1 MAIQQNA
8 YKLQSEPVKEGE
20 EDRLFTVDPDS
31 LWNENQRLQGD
42 LQRSLAERNRLLKKL
57 NDSSATGRPKA
68 GSRVL
73 GERLTDTRSRLSE
86 LEREN
91 SHLAEGLAV
100 TQDRLEQVKRMPV
113 SIVERIDE
121 IISLLTGAEQT
132 PRKVGLDTDQ
142 LNDQLNSSL
151 ESLWRVLESNGA
163 FENASL
169 RKDVA
174 SLASVLERKRDE
186 VAASARDKQ
195 AAEKELA
202 TAEESINQLMSNNA
216 LRDSRLSA
224 LQNRVVDLEEENNRL
239 TRSNLK
245 FKGQIKDLRG
255 AVDPDTFSQITR
267 NSDMRG
273 AEQESAF
280 ESSSGAH
287 GLFTGLLG
295 LAIGGLVGILFMW
308 MFMAPRET
316 SATMGPIR
324 MGEGFTQRPAAAL
337 RDGKAP
343 LSEKLEPSPL
353 PLEPVR
359 DKLMNAG
366 LGPEM
371 VPVDGGQFVMGTDRY
386 SAPVNE
392 KPARGVRV
400 NPFFIA
406 RYEVSFDQYDAFA
419 RASGRPIPDD
429 QGQGRGNRPVVN
441 ITWEDAE
448 AYAQWLGTR
457 TGQIYRLPTEREW
470 EFAMAAG
477 MQTPF
482 WWGNEPKKG
491 MEICLD
497 CGTRWDGMG
506 TGPVGSA
513 EANPLGLF
521 DMGGNAMEWVADCME
536 KATTPWS
543 TDAGCASRTVRGGAF
558 DKPMQA
564 TRTTA
569 RRGLSGKTGYPTV
582 GFRLVREIRH
592 GSGY

>member
-1 MAIQQNA
+1 MAMQQNVH
-8 YKLQSEPVKEGE
+8 KLQSEPVREGE
-20 EDRLFTVDPDS
+20 DERLFSLDPDS

-42 LQRSLAERNRLLKKL
+42 LQRSLAERNRLLRKI
-57 NDSSATGRPKA
+57 NDSSTPGRPKG

-73 GERLTDTRSRLSE
+73 EERLTDTRSRLSE

-91 SHLAEGLAV
+91 SHLNEGLAV
-100 TQDRLEQVKRMPV
+100 TQDRLEQAKRVPV

-121 IISLLTGAEQT
+121 IISLLTGVEHT
-132 PRKVGLDTDQ
+132 PRQPDLDTDK
-142 LNDQLNSSL
+142 LDDQLNSSL
-151 ESLWRVLESNGA
+151 ESLWRVLQANGA

-174 SLASVLERKRDE
+174 SLAAALERKRDE
-186 VAASARDKQ
+186 LAAFTRDKT

-202 TAEESINQLMSNNA
+202 VAEESINQLMSNNA

-239 TRSNLK
+239 VRSNLK
-245 FKGQIKDLRG
+245 FKGQVKDLRG
-255 AVDPDTFSQITR
+255 AVDPDTFGQITR
-267 NSDMRG
+267 NNDMG
-273 AEQESAF
+273 MAEQESAIARSF
-280 ESSSGAH
+280 GVN
-287 GLFTGLLG
+287 GLATGLLG
-295 LAIGGLVGILFMW
+295 MVVGGLLSILFMW
-308 MFMAPRET
+308 MFMSPRET
-316 SATMGPIR
+316 SATVGPIL
-324 MGEGFTQRPAAAL
+324 MGKNVTQRPSAYI
-337 RDGKAP
+337 RDSKVPSPAVI
-343 LSEKLEPSPL
+343 EPSRL
-353 PLEPVR
+353 PLKPVR
-359 DKLMNAG
+359 DKLVNAG

-386 SAPVNE
+386 SASVNE
-392 KPARGVRV
+392 KPARRVRV

-419 RASGRPIPDD
+419 RASSRPIPDD
-429 QGQGRGNRPVVN
+429 KGHGRGNRPVVN
-441 ITWEDAE
+441 VTWEDAE
-448 AYAQWLGTR
+448 AYAQWLGSR
-457 TGQIYRLPTEREW
+457 TGQVYRLPTEAEW

-482 WWGNEPKKG
+482 WWGNELKKG

-536 KATTPWS
+536 KAITPWS
-543 TDAGCASRTVRGGAF
+543 TDAGCATRTVRGGAF

-564 TRTTA
+564 MRTTA

-582 GFRLVREIRH
+582 GFRLVREIR
-592 GSGY
+592 

>member
-1 MAIQQNA
+1 MAMQQNVH
-8 YKLQSEPVKEGE
+8 KLQSEPVREGE
-20 EDRLFTVDPDS
+20 DERLFSLDPDS

-42 LQRSLAERNRLLKKL
+42 LQRSLAERNRLLKKI
-57 NDSSATGRPKA
+57 NDSSATGRPKG

-73 GERLTDTRSRLSE
+73 EERLTDTRSRLSE

-91 SHLAEGLAV
+91 SHLTEGLAV
-100 TQDRLEQVKRMPV
+100 TQDRLEHAKRVPV

-121 IISLLTGAEQT
+121 IISLLTGVEHT
-132 PRKVGLDTDQ
+132 PRQPDLDTDK
-142 LNDQLNSSL
+142 LDDQLNSSL
-151 ESLWRVLESNGA
+151 ESLWRVLQANGA

-174 SLASVLERKRDE
+174 SLAAALERKRGE
-186 VAASARDKQ
+186 LTAFERDKA

-202 TAEESINQLMSNNA
+202 AAEESINQLMSNNA

-239 TRSNLK
+239 VRSNLK
-245 FKGQIKDLRG
+245 FKGQVKDLRG
-255 AVDPDTFSQITR
+255 AVDPDTFGQITR
-267 NSDMRG
+267 NSDMCMV
-273 AEQESAF
+273 EQESAIARSF
-280 ESSSGAH
+280 GAN
-287 GLFTGLLG
+287 GLVTGLLG
-295 LAIGGLVGILFMW
+295 MAVGGLLSILFMW
-308 MFMAPRET
+308 MFMTPRET
-316 SATMGPIR
+316 GATVGPIH
-324 MGEGFTQRPAAAL
+324 MGKSATQRPTADI
-337 RDGKAP
+337 RDRKV
-343 LSEKLEPSPL
+343 PSPAVIAPSRL
-353 PLEPVR
+353 PLKPVR

-392 KPARGVRV
+392 KPARRVRV
-400 NPFFIA
+400 NPFFMA
-406 RYEVSFDQYDAFA
+406 RYEVSFEQYDAFA
-419 RASGRPIPDD
+419 RASSRPIPND

-441 ITWEDAE
+441 VTWEDAE
-448 AYAQWLGTR
+448 AYAQWLGAR
-457 TGQIYRLPTEREW
+457 TGQVYRLPTEAEW

-477 MQTPF
+477 MQTPY
-482 WWGNEPKKG
+482 WWGNELKKG

-497 CGTRWDGMG
+497 CGTRWGGMG

-543 TDAGCASRTVRGGAF
+543 TDAGCATRTVRGGAF

-564 TRTTA
+564 MRTTA

-582 GFRLVREIRH
+582 GFRLVREIR
-592 GSGY
+592 